1 MIKHRLVAI
10 DLDGTLIG
18 KDWRINN
25 RNRLAIRRT
34 IKAGIKVVLATGRT
48 FVTTE
53 PYAKSLSLT
62 LPLICYHGALVR
74 NRQKIYFSRRLPAK
88 YVRPLIRFGLNHR
101 VQVAVF
107 SKEQVFFTKPLDR
120 WGKEYVNRFEPV
132 PEINLVD
139 LRHYRFP
146 ERPHKVMYVASRAK
160 LNRIQKLARRQFGR
174 SVYITLSQSNLLE
187 FLHPHVSKGRA
198 LRWIAHHYGIRM
210 PYVMAI
216 GDGYN
221 DVSMLWMAGLGVAVK
236 NAPAAVKRKVDW
248 VTSSVDK
255 NGVADALD
263 KFILKTD

>member
-18 KDWRINN
+18 RTWRISD
-25 RNRLAIRRT
+25 RNRRAIRRVLKSGVRVT
-34 IKAGIKVVLATGRT
+34 LATGRT

-53 PYAKSLSLT
+53 PYARSLRLS
-62 LPLICYHGALVR
+62 LPLICYHGALIR
-74 NRQKIYFSRRLPAK
+74 NRQKIFFSRRLPAK

-139 LRHYRFP
+139 LRHYQFP
-146 ERPHKVMYVASRAK
+146 ERPHKVMFVASEPK
-160 LNRIQKLARRQFGR
+160 LRQIEKMARRLFGR
-174 SVYITLSQSNLLE
+174 SVYITRSRSNLLE

-210 PYVMAI
+210 PYVMSI

-221 DVSMLWMAGLGVAVK
+221 DVSMLWMAGLGVAVN
-236 NAPAAVKRKVDW
+236 NAPASVKRKVDW
-248 VTSSVDK
+248 VTRSVDE
-255 NGVADALD
+255 NGVAEALE
-263 KFILKTD
+263 KFILKTE